1 MENKVAIKVDVT
13 SVLVAVVDSS
23 DCPRFDHFSFIGKY
37 GKRDVMKMLKEK
49 YGDTVKDIAI
59 TSIGK
64 AKMTYNVNAEK
75 LRAFVMDEGYYDDRL
90 SSWEREEKLDKDLH
104 EIFTDEFFEETSGT
118 TK

>member
-13 SVLVAVVDSS
+13 SVLVAIVDSS
-23 DCPRFDHFSFIGKY
+23 DCPRFDHFAFIGKY

-64 AKMTYNVNAEK
+64 SKMTYNVNAEN
-75 LRAFVMDEGYYDDRL
+75 LRAFVMGEGYYDDRL

-104 EIFTDEFFEETSGT
+104 EVFTDEFFEET
-118 TK
+118 K